1 MKNGITCVG
10 MSRVYHMYDLN
21 TFSTAPALFALKRLP
36 LINNVKPTLQ
46 EKHKPPQSKQSLR
59 QAFFCSSSLREKHF
73 LAIFFLQPALNGLV
87 FSSDAVIAN
96 VGF

>member
-1 MKNGITCVG
+1 
-10 MSRVYHMYDLN
+10 MYDLN
-21 TFSTAPALFALKRLP
+21 IFSTAPALFALKHLP

-59 QAFFCSSSLREKHF
+59 QAFFLFVRAHYVKSTFGYL
-73 LAIFFLQPALNGLV
+73 FLQPALNGLV